1 MTERMTNYRRTR
13 VAAYCRVSTDKDEQL
28 LSLKAQKEFF
38 EDYAEKMGYELVQLY
53 ADEGISGTKLKNR
66 KQFNKMMQ
74 DAERGLFERVYV
86 KDVSRLAR
94 NVVDFLQSIRKL
106 KSLNIDCQ
114 FITANMSA
122 NDGELTLTIL
132 AAVAQEESSNLS
144 KRVKF
149 GKRKNAE
156 MGKVPNLVFGYD
168 KEVGDYFNLKINVR
182 EAEIVKR
189 IFDMY
194 IWKGFGA
201 NKISQ
206 ILNKECIKT
215 KRNCNWSQNAICRIL
230 SNELYTGKVINC
242 KERVED
248 FLTGKRVKVEES
260 GQSIVDKPEIAI
272 ISRNEFE
279 QAQMLLAQRVD
290 TFKIKKERHSNK
302 FALSTLIK
310 CGCCD
315 RSFRRIYRKRENSEY
330 IKWGCSTRNSDG
342 AVECSNTTL
351 VDEIEILNEIK
362 EYLNTVVSSS
372 KEKLLEKTIN
382 EFKKKYKQGHGETN
396 ESDLVSELERL
407 KKLKLKQTKMFEAD
421 IISIEELKERTADIN
436 EAIRKAEAELS
447 ILHGNTSTF
456 DKLESIVK
464 KYCGSINDVLNTDT
478 IDNSMLKKVI
488 DKIVVYKDGD
498 IKVYLKLFKDL
509 ELLN

>member
-1 MTERMTNYRRTR
+1 MTKIRKNYKRIR

-38 EDYAEKMGYELVQLY
+38 EEYAEKMGYELVELY

-66 KQFNKMMQ
+66 KQFIKLMQ

-149 GKRKNAE
+149 GKKKNAE

-168 KEVGDYFNLKINVR
+168 KTVGDYFNLKINIR

-194 IWKGFGA
+194 INKGFGT

-206 ILNKECIKT
+206 LLNKECIKT

-242 KERVED
+242 KEKVED
-248 FLTGKRVKVEES
+248 FLTGKRVKVEKC

-290 TFKIKKERHSNK
+290 TFKIKKERHSSK

-351 VDEIEILNEIK
+351 VDEREILDEIK
-362 EYLNTVVSSS
+362 EYLNTVVSS

-382 EFKKKYKQGHGETN
+382 EFKKKYKLGHGETN

-407 KKLKLKQTKMFEAD
+407 KKLKLKQTKMYEAD

-436 EAIRKAEAELS
+436 EAIIKAEAELS
-447 ILHGNTSTF
+447 ILQGNTSTF
-456 DKLESIVK
+456 DRLESIVK
-464 KYCGSINDVLNTDT
+464 KYCGSINNVLNTDT

-488 DKIVVYKDGD
+488 DKIVVNTDGG

-509 ELLN
+509 ELIN

>member
-1 MTERMTNYRRTR
+1 MAGTDISNKKIR

-38 EDYAEKMGYELVQLY
+38 EEYAEKMGYELVGLY

-74 DAERGLFERVYV
+74 DAERGLFQRVYV

-94 NVVDFLQSIRKL
+94 NVVDFLQSIRRL

-149 GKRKNAE
+149 GKKKNAE
-156 MGKVPNLVFGYD
+156 MGRVPNLVYGYD
-168 KEVGDYFNLKINVR
+168 KTVGDYFNLKINKQ
-182 EAEIVKR
+182 EADVVKR

-194 IWKGFGA
+194 INQGYGA

-206 ILNKECIKT
+206 ILNKEYIKT

-230 SNELYTGKVINC
+230 SNELYTGKIING

-248 FLTGKRVKVEES
+248 FLTGRRIKLEEDQ
-260 GQSIVDKPEIAI
+260 QSILDKPELVI
-272 ISRNEFE
+272 IEKSLFD
-279 QAQMLLAQRVD
+279 QAQKLLAQRTN
-290 TFKIKKERHSNK
+290 TFKANKERHSNK
-302 FALSTLIK
+302 YALSTLIK

-342 AVECSNTTL
+342 ATECCNNTL
-351 VDEIEILNEIK
+351 VDEVELIEEIR
-362 EYLNTVVSSS
+362 EYLTTVISS

-382 EFKKKYKQGHGETN
+382 EFKKKYKLGHNETN
-396 ESDLVSELERL
+396 ESDLTVEIERL
-407 KKLKLKQTKMFEAD
+407 KKLKLKQTKMYEAD

-447 ILHGNTSTF
+447 ILQGNTSTF
-456 DKLESIVK
+456 DRLEVIVK

-488 DKIVVYKDGD
+488 DKIVVNTDGG

-509 ELLN
+509 ELIN

>member
-1 MTERMTNYRRTR
+1 MDRSRTIYKKIR

-38 EDYAEKMGYELVQLY
+38 EEYAEKMGYELVGLY

-66 KQFNKMMQ
+66 KQFNRMMQ
-74 DAERGLFERVYV
+74 DAESGLFERVYV

-149 GKRKNAE
+149 GKKKNAE
-156 MGKVPNLVFGYD
+156 KGRVPNLVYGYD
-168 KEVGDYFNLKINVR
+168 KTEGDYFNLGINVQ
-182 EAEIVKR
+182 EAEVVKR

-194 IWKGFGA
+194 INQGFGA

-206 ILNKECIKT
+206 ILNRECIKT

-230 SNELYTGKVINC
+230 SNELYTGKIING

-248 FLTGKRVKVEES
+248 FLTGRRVKLEES
-260 GQSIVDKPEIAI
+260 QQSTVDKPEIAI
-272 ISRNEFE
+272 ISKQEFE
-279 QAQMLLAQRVD
+279 QAQTLLAQRIN
-290 TFKIKKERHSNK
+290 TFKANKERHSNK
-302 FALSTLIK
+302 YALSTLIK

-315 RSFRRIYRKRENSEY
+315 RSFRRIYRKRENSNY

-342 AVECSNTTL
+342 AAECNNTTL
-351 VDEIEILNEIK
+351 VDEGELLEEIR
-362 EYLNTVVSSS
+362 EYLSAIISS

-382 EFKKKYKQGHGETN
+382 EFKKKYKLGHGEAN
-396 ESDLVSELERL
+396 ECDFTSELERL

-421 IISIEELKERTADIN
+421 IISIEELKERTGDIN
-436 EAIRKAEAELS
+436 QAIRKVEAELS
-447 ILHGNTSTF
+447 ILQGKTSTF
-456 DKLESIVK
+456 DRLESIVK
-464 KYCGSINDVLNTDT
+464 KYCGSINDILNTGT
-478 IDNSMLKKVI
+478 INNSMLKKVI
-488 DKIVVYKDGD
+488 DKIVVDTDGG

-509 ELLN
+509 EIGNS

>member
-1 MTERMTNYRRTR
+1 MTEIRTSYKRIR

-38 EDYAEKMGYELVQLY
+38 EEYADKMGFELVALY

-149 GKRKNAE
+149 GKKKNAE

-168 KEVGDYFNLKINVR
+168 KTVGDYFNLKINVR

-194 IWKGFGA
+194 INKGFGT

-230 SNELYTGKVINC
+230 SNEIYTGKVINC

-272 ISRNEFE
+272 ISRSEFE
-279 QAQMLLAQRVD
+279 QAQSLLGQRVD

-302 FALSTLIK
+302 YALSTLIK

-342 AVECSNTTL
+342 ATQCSNTTL
-351 VDEIEILNEIK
+351 VDEVELLDEIK
-362 EYLNTVVSSS
+362 EYLNTVVSS

-382 EFKKKYKQGHGETN
+382 EFKKKYKLGHGETN
-396 ESDLVSELERL
+396 ESDLTSELERL
-407 KKLKLKQTKMFEAD
+407 KKLKLKQTKMYEAD

-447 ILHGNTSTF
+447 ILQGNTSTF
-456 DKLESIVK
+456 DRLEAIVK

-488 DKIVVYKDGD
+488 DKIVVNTDGG

-509 ELLN
+509 ELVN